1 MPEAPHHS
9 GRPGLDKNLRSDMRQ
24 SLFYKEEKKKK
35 RKKGKGRE
43 KGQFHKYIDKALICV
58 YS

>member
-9 GRPGLDKNLRSDMRQ
+9 GRPGLDKNLRSGMRQ

-35 RKKGKGRE
+35 YGKRG
-43 KGQFHKYIDKALICV
+43 KAGEMGSFINI
-58 YS
+58 